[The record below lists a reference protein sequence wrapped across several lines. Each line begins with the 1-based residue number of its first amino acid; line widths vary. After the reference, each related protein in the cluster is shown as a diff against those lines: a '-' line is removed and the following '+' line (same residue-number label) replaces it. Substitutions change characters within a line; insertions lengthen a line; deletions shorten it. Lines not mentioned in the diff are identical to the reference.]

1 MSQWR
6 RKAYGREKNDSGV
19 DVGRKESLSAKGR
32 EATKRFMLSFVPNEN
47 DTRDEIRVFGT
58 KGDGK
63 IVT

>member
-1 MSQWR
+1 M
-6 RKAYGREKNDSGV
+6 NDSGV

-32 EATKRFMLSFVPNEN
+32 EATKRFMLSFVPNED

-58 KGDGK
+58 KEEGK